1 LIDTIEMLKLLS
13 HLVSL
18 LVEFLDFN
26 FTGSNITLK
35 FLDFVIED
43 ELEFFKLLSLLF
55 QIINS
60 LILVA
65 DGSLSF
71 LDLTFL

>member
-1 LIDTIEMLKLLS
+1 MIDTIEMLKLLS

-71 LDLTFL
+71 LDLTLL

>member
-71 LDLTFL
+71 LNLTLL

>member
-1 LIDTIEMLKLLS
+1 MIDTIEMLKLLS

>member
-1 LIDTIEMLKLLS
+1 MIDTIEMLKLLS

-71 LDLTFL
+71 LNLTLL

>member
-35 FLDFVIED
+35 FRDFVIED

-71 LDLTFL
+71 LDLTLL

>member
-18 LVEFLDFN
+18 LIEFLDFN

-71 LDLTFL
+71 LDLTLL

>member
-18 LVEFLDFN
+18 LVEFLYFN

-71 LDLTFL
+71 LDLTLL

>member
-1 LIDTIEMLKLLS
+1 LIDTIEMLKFLS

-71 LDLTFL
+71 LDLTLL

>member
-71 LDLTFL
+71 LDLTLL